1 MFLYSGDEEDMDGD
15 EDEDQD
21 EDEEE
26 EGQKSKGRGS
36 RRAALQIPEDGYDED
51 EDCVNAEDE
60 DYLKMLDEID
70 AGKAKS
76 RVYRDGEL
84 VGGEP
89 DSDSDDDDGGWGDDY
104 EGANFTSPV
113 DAMDLYGLFRSTMA
127 SAFHREPQLFSQLE
141 SSLDDEDKAR
151 FAQFMEPPR
160 PDAV

>member
-1 MFLYSGDEEDMDGD
+1 MCSSSAGEDDEDGEDDDD
-15 EDEDQD
+15 EDEDEQPR
-21 EDEEE
+21 
-26 EGQKSKGRGS
+26 GRGS
-36 RRAALQIPEDGYDED
+36 RRAALEIPEDGYDED

-89 DSDSDDDDGGWGDDY
+89 DTDSDDDDGGWGDDY

-113 DAMDLYGLFRSTMA
+113 DAMDLYGLFRSTVT
-127 SAFHREPQLFSQLE
+127 SAFLREPQVFAQLE
-141 SSLDDEDKAR
+141 SSLDAEDKAR
-151 FAQFMEPPR
+151 FAQFMAPP
-160 PDAV
+160 PPAAAGVN